1 MHLKIQ
7 NLTPG
12 GYAAN
17 CYLLTKGNTAILIDP
32 TCPPSSLQAALTES
46 GAALAAILL
55 THGHF
60 DHMLTAAQI
69 KEETGAP
76 IYLGRGDRDLPS
88 DGEKNAFTVFF
99 GLDRSYP
106 DADRLLADG
115 EVLCFGDI
123 TLKVRE
129 TPGHTRGS
137 VMYLTDNVAFTGD
150 TVFAAGYGRYDLY
163 GGDVMELFASLD
175 ALGELPPETMIYPG
189 HGESTTLAKALKAL
203 ADLY

>member
-1 MHLKIQ
+1 MKI
-7 NLTPG
+7 LTICPESF
-12 GYAAN
+12 ASN
-17 CYLLTKGNTAILIDP
+17 CYALISGKSAFAVDPSVSTGKIINAVAEQGVAI
-32 TCPPSSLQAALTES
+32 E
-46 GAALAAILL
+46 GILL